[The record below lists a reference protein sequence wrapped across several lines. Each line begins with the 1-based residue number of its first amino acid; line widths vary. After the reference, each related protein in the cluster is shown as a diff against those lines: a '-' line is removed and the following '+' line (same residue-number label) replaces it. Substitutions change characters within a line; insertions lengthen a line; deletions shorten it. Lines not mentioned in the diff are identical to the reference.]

1 MKFRDGDELLS
12 LSVVPEGSNE
22 VERGAAEKLYVFV
35 VFENGLAKRT
45 PVEEYPTKGR
55 ATLGVKVATIS
66 ERGGD
71 LVGALVVEN
80 RDEVMVVMEKGKI
93 VRSAVSEVRETG
105 RNTQGVQFATPGKG
119 DSIVAVAR
127 NAEKEAEEIADE
139 QVGSDANTADDAE
152 VTNPSEDAVTAE
164 NDESGDSE

>member
-1 MKFRDGDELLS
+1 MPDALLTA
-12 LSVVPEGSNE
+12 LGTIVV
-22 VERGAAEKLYVFV
+22 AALGLV
-35 VFENGLAKRT
+35 GGWLAKRT

-80 RDEVMVVMEKGKI
+80 RGEVMVVMEKGKI
-93 VRSAVSEVRETG
+93 VRSAVAEVRETG

-127 NAEKEAEEIADE
+127 SVEQVGDE
-139 QVGSDANTADDAE
+139 QVDAVASGDDVPAEAADGSTNDAE
-152 VTNPSEDAVTAE
+152 QTAGGTE
-164 NDESGDSE
+164 